1 MEMET
6 LKSNYLY
13 QFWQSNNRI
22 LFNGRIMIGPKT
34 DILANVFVWGL
45 LVIVPIPFNIYAW
58 SKTWEIS
65 PSLPILTL
73 FLQIICIIFLI
84 LTSITEPGIIPKK
97 QLQLRA
103 GSNYYLEE
111 FQDSRFCET
120 CEIYRPLRAS
130 HCSDCNNCVLVF
142 DHHCP
147 FVNNCIGKR
156 NYRYFFS
163 FLVSIFAFAL
173 AVVIQSLLC
182 LSTVN
187 DYKDQKTLI
196 VLFLVPVI
204 IASIIVFVF
213 FLFHVIL
220 RITGKTTREKLKQ
233 ISKTGD
239 EDFDWLNLNDSLFQ
253 LRLLI

>member
-6 LKSNYLY
+6 LKSNFLY
-13 QFWQSNNRI
+13 QYWQSNNRI
-22 LFNGRIMIGPKT
+22 LFQGRIMIGPKT
-34 DILANVFVWGL
+34 DILANLFVWGL
-45 LVIVPIPFNIYAW
+45 LLIFPIPFYLSTW
-58 SKTWEIS
+58 TKTWDIS
-65 PSLPILTL
+65 PTIPFLTI
-73 FLQIICIIFLI
+73 FLQFTSITFLV

-97 QLQLRA
+97 QLQLRV
-103 GSNYYLEE
+103 GTNYFLEE
-111 FQDSRFCET
+111 FQDSRHCDT
-120 CEIYRPLRAS
+120 CDIYRPLRAS

-163 FLVSIFAFAL
+163 FLISIFAFAL
-173 AVVIQSLLC
+173 AVVISSLLC

-187 DYKDQKTLI
+187 DYQDQKTLVI
-196 VLFLVPVI
+196 LFLVPVI
-204 IASIIVFVF
+204 IASLVVFIF
-213 FLFHVIL
+213 FLFHVFL

-239 EDFDWLNLNDSLFQ
+239 EDFDWLNLNDSLFS